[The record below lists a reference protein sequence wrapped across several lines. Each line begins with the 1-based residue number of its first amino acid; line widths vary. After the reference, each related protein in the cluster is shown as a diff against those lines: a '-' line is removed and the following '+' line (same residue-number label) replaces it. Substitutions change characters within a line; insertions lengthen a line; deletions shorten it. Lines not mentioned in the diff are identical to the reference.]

1 MKIFVINIVTTTKN
15 KELYEKVAVNEYPL
29 IIHCSDS
36 DRLKDILS
44 QRNNYIKN
52 ILKTETLYNHAI
64 YMIRE
69 IIFNGVTYD
78 YNDFKINVKDITHVD
93 YSEL

>member
-1 MKIFVINIVTTTKN
+1 MKIYVINIVTTTKN

-29 IIHCSDS
+29 IIHCSDN
-36 DRLKDILS
+36 DRLKNILS
-44 QRNNYIKN
+44 QRNDYIKN

-78 YNDFKINVKDITHVD
+78 VNDFKINVKDITHVD
-93 YSEL
+93 YSGL